1 MDNCRYKEE
10 KEETWIIVDIRKEMD
25 NCNQKEEKKE
35 TWIIV
40 DIRKKRNKH
49 G

>member
-25 NCNQKEEKKE
+25 KCEQKEKKKE

-40 DIRKKRNKH
+40 DRRKKEKK
-49 G
+49 

>member
-10 KEETWIIVDIRKEMD
+10 KKETWITVDRRKKRKEMD
-25 NCNQKEEKKE
+25 NCRQKEEKKG
-35 TWIIV
+35 
-40 DIRKKRNKH
+40 N